1 MSCQI
6 QGEPK
11 PLLEWILPDG
21 SKVRAP
27 YTSEDRRIIITA
39 EGKLTLRGAD
49 ASDTGLY
56 RCIATNYLDA
66 DILIFRVT
74 VLSPDVEEVD
84 VNGVQLSR
92 PLGENLFFDCGSSGS
107 PEASVQWIL
116 PDHSILDK
124 SHGNRMLYKNGTLMI
139 ESLTAR
145 DRGFYRCLVANH
157 LGVDLLV
164 SQVTMT
170 GERTVFDNEGSGLE
184 MEDKVDPNLT
194 DTRTVTLSEIPSSS
208 PFDRT
213 SQESRTIT
221 SDRPY
226 PRLRSRGKGGLG
238 GRLGQRRRGPV
249 SNRRMWSSRVFD
261 KAHRKV
267 DPEKFAEF
275 MKKAQD
281 GSRIK
286 TEREKV
292 KYVESHTVF
301 SGDGEIGS
309 GEGHNEDHLIVLPS
323 IVKPS
328 TDNPQEGRIFGQE
341 NRQSETTIQTSQG
354 SIIATPGLYQT
365 VGIETTVSN
374 HIDLSR
380 VTENT
385 NTLTT
390 ESYMQSDSTPIK
402 STFTHNPTERS
413 ESQSDAVTAYD
424 TISHNTGISSFDET
438 TQLYDLERTTKP
450 SSNRNPVTLQVTVT
464 DTSQETQLLFSGE
477 QPAEPETST
486 GAALSFTTDPN
497 VTPMRDGP
505 SPEELVIHTDPES
518 QTTFMAV
525 TTTERQQDEITF
537 HTTQTIKSPRLPAG
551 STIISRQ
558 QIHIIPHR
566 NGRRGGR
573 RRTFQGRRRII
584 KPNRITDIQ
593 SFINKFKQPSV
604 KMEGNATVPY
614 RIKLTT
620 GKQPCSISKPIVQF
634 VLLKFHASIVIHN
647 TVLKNNYVYLHIYL
661 SIID

>member
-6 QGEPK
+6 RGEPK

-27 YTSEDRRIIITA
+27 YSSEDRRIIITA
-39 EGKLTLRGAD
+39 EGKLTVRGAD

-66 DILIFRVT
+66 DILVFRVT
-74 VLSPDVEEVD
+74 VLSPDVEEAE

-92 PLGENLFFDCGSSGS
+92 PLGEKLVFDCSSSGS
-107 PEASVQWIL
+107 PEAAAQWIL

-124 SHGNRMLYKNGTLMI
+124 SQGNRKVYENGTLLI
-139 ESLTAR
+139 QGLTVR
-145 DRGFYRCLVANH
+145 DRGFYRCLVANE

-164 SQVTMT
+164 SQVTVT
-170 GERTVFDNEGSGLE
+170 EERSETDSEGSGME
-184 MEDKVDPNLT
+184 MEDKVDPSLT
-194 DTRTVTLSEIPSSS
+194 ENTIPPNEIPSSS
-208 PFDRT
+208 PSDRT

-226 PRLRSRGKGGLG
+226 PRLRPQGRGGAG
-238 GRLGQRRRGPV
+238 GRLGQRRRGPIG
-249 SNRRMWSSRVFD
+249 NRRSWSSRVFD
-261 KAHRKV
+261 KTSRKV
-267 DPEKFAEF
+267 DPQKFAEF

-281 GSRIK
+281 GSRVK
-286 TEREKV
+286 TGTDKERV
-292 KYVESHTVF
+292 KYEDSNIVL

-309 GEGHNEDHLIVLPS
+309 GEDHNEDQLIIIPR
-323 IVKPS
+323 IVKP
-328 TDNPQEGRIFGQE
+328 TTENPQKGRIFGQE
-341 NRQSETTIQTSQG
+341 NRQPETITTTQTGQG
-354 SIIATPGLYQT
+354 IKVAAEGADPN
-365 VGIETTVSN
+365 VGMETTVSN
-374 HIDLSR
+374 HIDLSQ

-385 NTLTT
+385 DTAAT

-402 STFTHNPTERS
+402 STLIHNPIERS
-413 ESQSDAVTAYD
+413 ESQSDAVTPYN
-424 TISHNTGISSFDET
+424 TISQDTGLSSFDET
-438 TQLYDLERTTKP
+438 EFYALGRTMKP
-450 SSNRNPVTLQVTVT
+450 SSNRHPVTLQLSVT
-464 DTSQETQLLFSGE
+464 DTSQETQLQFSGE

-505 SPEELVIHTDPES
+505 DSVELVVHTSTDPES
-518 QTTFMAV
+518 RTTFTAV

-558 QIHIIPHR
+558 QIRIIPR
-566 NGRRGGR
+566 KNSRGGGR

-593 SFINKFKQPSV
+593 SFIKKLQQPSV
-604 KMEGNATVPY
+604 KKEGNATVPY
-614 RIKLTT
+614 RIELTT
-620 GKQPCSISKPIVQF
+620 GKKLCIISKQ
-634 VLLKFHASIVIHN
+634 S
-647 TVLKNNYVYLHIYL
+647 
-661 SIID
+661 